1 MRIIQVERL
10 NCRESEYWGFFY
22 GRTKYKTS
30 ILNKRIYG
38 TPIRVPFEDTE
49 LPVPEHYH
57 EYLTKMF
64 GDYMQLPP
72 ENQRVGLHLLSVD
85 FGRY

>member
-1 MRIIQVERL
+1 MERL

-72 ENQRVGLHLLSVD
+72 EISVLACICFQLILVD
-85 FGRY
+85 TN

>member
-1 MRIIQVERL
+1 M
-10 NCRESEYWGFFY
+10 
-22 GRTKYKTS
+22 S
-30 ILNKRIYG
+30 IGDSSMVGQSIK
-38 TPIRVPFEDTE
+38 RVPFEDTE